1 MAESGLTRSLL
12 PGDTE
17 SLSGSAG
24 GLGLLALNLEAP
36 EMTETSVIAD
46 LLHALQIFSKSG
58 IDHVGVGLGIGAV
71 FDTLLSVQEPLGNS
85 VFYTHEHAPLVI
97 A

>member
-1 MAESGLTRSLL
+1 MAESGWTRSLL

-24 GLGLLALNLEAP
+24 GLGFLALNLEAP
-36 EMTETSVIAD
+36 EVTETSVIAD
-46 LLHALQIFSKSG
+46 LLHALLVFSESS
-58 IDHVGVGLGIGAV
+58 IDHVGVHLGPVAV

-85 VFYTHEHAPLVI
+85 VFYTTSRC
-97 A
+97 